1 MTVVDVLFRPLL
13 PPWLLAVLAGVV
25 AVALILAMFGRLP
38 AAHWRVPPLVLLL
51 GVLANPV
58 LFREE
63 REPLRDV
70 ALVVED
76 ASPSMAAG
84 DRPELTDAALEAI
97 GTDLARDDDLEVVNV
112 GVEGGADGTALVGA
126 VERALGEIDPR
137 RLAGTVIVS
146 DGQVHDVPDALPDWV
161 ERRPVHHVIP
171 GGPGE
176 IDRRLVLEDMPSY
189 AMVGEE
195 ERFTLTLA
203 DDGGEAGGGEAGGGE
218 GGGGTGSERVTV
230 RQNGRVIDELVVVPG
245 RSVEV
250 PFELERAGENVIE
263 VEVAPLEGEISTLNN
278 RTTAFVTGVRDR
290 LRVLLVS
297 GVPYQGLRVWRNL
310 LKADPAVDLVH
321 FTILRP
327 PEKQDGTP
335 VGELALIA
343 FPVRELFELKLGEFD
358 LIIFDRY
365 ARRGLL
371 PLDYL
376 DNVARYVEEGGGL
389 LINAGPDFATP
400 LSLARTPLDRVIPLA
415 PSGQVIEQSFRPEV
429 TELGGR
435 HPVTDTLREDWDG
448 EWGPWFRQ
456 IDVEEGPGQI
466 VMRGAAERPLLV
478 LDRVGEG
485 RVAQLLSDQAW
496 LWARGFAEG
505 GPQQTLLRR
514 LVHWLMQE
522 PELEEER
529 LIAEPGEDTIRLER
543 VTLDPEPQPATVTTP
558 TGERFEVELRP
569 REHGRL
575 TATVPAAEAG
585 LYRFDQAD
593 GQRAFAAV
601 RPMAPKELEDLR
613 ATAAPL
619 APLVETS
626 GGAQRFTEARGIPEV
641 RRVGEARAAA
651 GRGWIGLV
659 ENDRFRVVGSAETA
673 LLPAWLALV
682 LLVGTQ
688 VFAWWREG
696 RR

>member
-1 MTVVDVLFRPLL
+1 MTVVDLLLRPLV
-13 PPWLLAVLAGVV
+13 PGWLLAALALVVVAALVLA
-25 AVALILAMFGRLP
+25 LLGRLP
-38 AAHWRVPPLVLLL
+38 AAHWRIPPLLLLL

-70 ALVVED
+70 ALLVED
-76 ASPSMAAG
+76 ASASMAAG
-84 DRPELTDAALEAI
+84 DRPETAAAALESVAS
-97 GTDLARDDDLEVVNV
+97 DLAREGGLEGVDVR
-112 GVEGGADGTALVGA
+112 VEGGADGTALTGA
-126 VERALGEIDPR
+126 IERALGEIDPR
-137 RLAGTVIVS
+137 RLAGTIVVS
-146 DGQVHDVPDALPDWV
+146 DGQVHDVPPEVPDWAA
-161 ERRPVHHVIP
+161 RRPVHHVIP
-171 GGPGE
+171 GAPDE
-176 IDRRLVLEDMPSY
+176 TDRRLVLEDMPSY

-195 ERFTLTLA
+195 ESFALTLA
-203 DDGGEAGGGEAGGGE
+203 DDGGDGGP
-218 GGGGTGSERVTV
+218 ERVTV
-230 RQNGRVIDELVVVPG
+230 RQNGRVIHELVVQPG
-245 RSVEV
+245 RTVPV
-250 PFELERAGENVIE
+250 PFELERAGETVIE
-263 VEVAPLEGEISTLNN
+263 VEVEAREGEISTLNN

-335 VGELALIA
+335 VRELALIA

-371 PLDYL
+371 PLAYL
-376 DNVARYVEEGGGL
+376 DNVARYVEEGGAL

-400 LSLARTPLDRVIPLA
+400 LSLARTPLERVIPLR
-415 PSGQVIEQSFRPEV
+415 PSGRVFEQPFRPQV

-435 HPVTDTLREDWDG
+435 HPVTDTLDEDWEG
-448 EWGPWFRQ
+448 PWGPWFRHV
-456 IDVEEGPGQI
+456 DVEPGGGQ
-466 VMRGAAERPLLV
+466 VVLRGAADRPLLV
-478 LDRVGEG
+478 LDRVGGG
-485 RVAQLLSDQAW
+485 RVAQLLSDHAW
-496 LWARGFAEG
+496 LWARGYEEG

-529 LIAEPGEDTIRLER
+529 LLAEPGDATIQLTRE
-543 VTLDPEPQPATVTTP
+543 TLDPEPQRVTATTP
-558 TGERFEVELRP
+558 TGDSFEVELTP
-569 REHGRL
+569 DDEGRL
-575 TATVPAAEAG
+575 STQLPAAEPG

-601 RPMAPKELEDLR
+601 RPMAPRELEDLR
-613 ATAAPL
+613 ATAEPL
-619 APLVETS
+619 APVVEAS
-626 GGAQRFTEARGIPEV
+626 GGAQRFTDEAGIPEV
-641 RRVGEARAAA
+641 RRVGAERAYA

-659 ENDRFRVVGSAETA
+659 ENERFRIVGSAETA
-673 LLPAWLALV
+673 LLPAWLALI

-696 RR
+696 KR

>member
-1 MTVVDVLFRPLL
+1 MTVVDVLFRPLV

-63 REPLRDV
+63 RQPLRDV

-97 GTDLARDDDLEVVNV
+97 GTDLARDDGLEVVEV
-112 GVEGGADGTALVGA
+112 RVEGGADGTALVGA
-126 VERALGEIDPR
+126 IERALGEVDPR

-146 DGQVHDVPDALPDWV
+146 DGQVHDVPEALPEWV
-161 ERRPVHHVIP
+161 ARRPVHHVIP
-171 GGPGE
+171 GGPE
-176 IDRRLVLEDMPSY
+176 ETDRRLVLEDMPSY

-195 ERFTLTLA
+195 ESFTLTLA
-203 DDGGEAGGGEAGGGE
+203 DDGGGGEGGGGE
-218 GGGGTGSERVTV
+218 GGGEAGPERVTV
-230 RQNGRVIDELVVVPG
+230 RQNGRVIEELVVVPG

-250 PFELERAGENVIE
+250 PFELERAGETVIE
-263 VEVAPLEGEISTLNN
+263 VEVAPRAGEISTLNN

-335 VGELALIA
+335 VRELALIA

-371 PLDYL
+371 PLAYL
-376 DNVARYVEEGGGL
+376 DNVASYVEAGGAL

-415 PSGQVIEQSFRPEV
+415 PSGQLLEQPFRPQV

-435 HPVTDTLREDWDG
+435 HPVTDTLTADWDG

-466 VMRGAAERPLLV
+466 VMRGAAERPLLA

-485 RVAQLLSDQAW
+485 RVAQLLSDHAW
-496 LWARGFAEG
+496 LWARGYEEG

-543 VTLDPEPQPATVTTP
+543 VTLNPEPQTATVTTP
-558 TGERFEVELRP
+558 TGERFEVELSP
-569 REHGRL
+569 SEEGRL
-575 TATVPAAEAG
+575 TAAVPAQQAG

-601 RPMAPKELEDLR
+601 QPMAPRELEDLR

-619 APLVETS
+619 APLVEAS
-626 GGAQRFTEARGIPEV
+626 GGAQRFTEASGIPEL
-641 RRVGEARAAA
+641 RRVGADRAAS

-673 LLPAWLALV
+673 LLPAWLALA

>member
-1 MTVVDVLFRPLL
+1 MTVVDLLFRPLV

-25 AVALILAMFGRLP
+25 AVALILALVGRLP

-63 REPLRDV
+63 REPLRDT

-84 DRPELTDAALEAI
+84 DRPELADAALEAI
-97 GTDLARDDDLEVVNV
+97 GTDLARDEGLEVVRV
-112 GVEGGADGTALVGA
+112 TVEGGADGTALVGA
-126 VERALGEIDPR
+126 VERALGEIDQR

-146 DGQVHDVPDALPDWV
+146 DGQVHDVPERLPDWV
-161 ERRPVHHVIP
+161 ERRPVHHVVP

-176 IDRRLVLEDMPSY
+176 TDRRLVLEDMPSY
-189 AMVGEE
+189 AMVGERE
-195 ERFTLTLA
+195 TFELTLA
-203 DDGGEAGGGEAGGGE
+203 DDGGDGGP
-218 GGGGTGSERVTV
+218 ERVII
-230 RQNGRVIDELVVVPG
+230 RQNGQVIDELVVVPD
-245 RSVEV
+245 RPVPV
-250 PFELERAGENVIE
+250 PFELERAGETVIE
-263 VEVAPLEGEISTLNN
+263 VEVAPREGEISTLNN

-335 VGELALIA
+335 VRELALIA

-358 LIIFDRY
+358 LIVFDRY

-371 PLDYL
+371 PLAYL
-376 DNVARYVEEGGGL
+376 DNVARYVEEGGAL

-415 PSGQVIEQSFRPEV
+415 PSGQVIEQPFRPQV

-435 HPVTDTLREDWDG
+435 HPVTDTLRADWDG

-456 IDVEEGPGQI
+456 IDVEQGPGQI
-466 VMRGAAERPLLV
+466 VLRGAADRPLLV
-478 LDRVGEG
+478 LDRVAEG
-485 RVAQLLSDQAW
+485 RVAQLLSDHAW
-496 LWARGFAEG
+496 LWARGYEEG

-529 LIAEPGEDTIRLER
+529 LIAEPGDDSIRLER
-543 VTLDPEPQPATVTTP
+543 VTLDPEPRTATVTTP
-558 TGERFEVELRP
+558 TGGRFEVELTP
-569 REHGRL
+569 GEEGRL
-575 TATVPAAEAG
+575 TARVPAEEAG
-585 LYRFDQAD
+585 LYRFDQPD

-613 ATAAPL
+613 ATAEPL
-619 APLVETS
+619 RPLVEAS
-626 GGAQRFTEARGIPEV
+626 GGAQRFTEESGIPEL
-641 RRVGEARAAA
+641 RRVGDDRATA

-659 ENDRFRVVGSAETA
+659 ENERFRVVGSAETA
-673 LLPAWLALV
+673 LFPAWLALL

>member
-1 MTVVDVLFRPLL
+1 MTVVDLLFRPLV
-13 PPWLLAVLAGVV
+13 PPWLLAILAGVV
-25 AVALILAMFGRLP
+25 AVALLLALFGRLP

-84 DRPELTDAALEAI
+84 DRPELTDAVLEAV
-97 GTDLARDDDLEVVNV
+97 GTDLARDEGLEVVTV
-112 GVEGGADGTALVGA
+112 TVEGGADGTALVGA

-146 DGQVHDVPDALPDWV
+146 DGQVHDVPAELPDWV

-171 GGPGE
+171 GGPE
-176 IDRRLVLEDMPSY
+176 ETDRRLVLEDMPSY

-195 ERFTLTLA
+195 ERFTLTLE
-203 DDGGEAGGGEAGGGE
+203 DDVGAGGGDGGP
-218 GGGGTGSERVTV
+218 ERVTV
-230 RQNGRVIDELVVVPG
+230 RQNGRVIHELVVVPG
-245 RSVEV
+245 RSVPV
-250 PFELERAGENVIE
+250 PFEVERAGETVVE
-263 VEVAPLEGEISTLNN
+263 VEVAPRDGEISTLNN

-335 VGELALIA
+335 VRELALIA

-358 LIIFDRY
+358 LIVFDRY

-371 PLDYL
+371 PLAYL
-376 DNVARYVEEGGGL
+376 ENVARYVEGGGAL

-415 PSGQVIEQSFRPEV
+415 PSGQVIEQPFRPRV

-435 HPVTDTLREDWDG
+435 HPVTDTLRAQWDG
-448 EWGPWFRQ
+448 DWGPWFRQ
-456 IDVEEGPGQI
+456 IDVEQGPGQI
-466 VMRGAAERPLLV
+466 VLRGAADRPLLV
-478 LDRVGEG
+478 LDRVGDG
-485 RVAQLLSDQAW
+485 RVAQLLSDHAW
-496 LWARGFAEG
+496 LWARGFEEG

-529 LIAEPGEDTIRLER
+529 LIAEPGEDAIRLER
-543 VTLDPEPQPATVTTP
+543 VTLDPEPQTATATTP
-558 TGERFEVELRP
+558 TGDSFEVELTP
-569 REHGRL
+569 GDDGRL
-575 TATVPAAEAG
+575 TARVPAAEPG

-593 GQRAFAAV
+593 GRRAFAAV

-619 APLVETS
+619 APLVEAS
-626 GGAQRFTEARGIPEV
+626 GGVQRFTDEAGIPEV
-641 RRVGEARAAA
+641 RRVGEGRTAA

-673 LLPAWLALV
+673 LLPAWLALI

>member
-1 MTVVDVLFRPLL
+1 MTVVDLLFRPLV

-25 AVALILAMFGRLP
+25 AVALILALVGRLP

-63 REPLRDV
+63 REPLRDT

-84 DRPELTDAALEAI
+84 DRPELADAALEAI
-97 GTDLARDDDLEVVNV
+97 GTDLARDEGLEVVRV
-112 GVEGGADGTALVGA
+112 TVEGGADGTALVSA
-126 VERALGEIDPR
+126 VERALGEIDQR

-146 DGQVHDVPDALPDWV
+146 DGQVHDVPERLPDWV
-161 ERRPVHHVIP
+161 ERRPVHHVVP

-176 IDRRLVLEDMPSY
+176 TDRRLVLEDMPSY
-189 AMVGEE
+189 AMVGERE
-195 ERFTLTLA
+195 TFELTLA
-203 DDGGEAGGGEAGGGE
+203 DDGGDGGP
-218 GGGGTGSERVTV
+218 ERVII
-230 RQNGRVIDELVVVPG
+230 RQNGQVIDELVVVPD
-245 RSVEV
+245 RPVPV
-250 PFELERAGENVIE
+250 PFELERAGETVIE
-263 VEVAPLEGEISTLNN
+263 VEVAPREGEISTLNN

-335 VGELALIA
+335 VRELALIA

-358 LIIFDRY
+358 LIVFDRY

-371 PLDYL
+371 PLAYL
-376 DNVARYVEEGGGL
+376 DNVARYVEEGGAL

-415 PSGQVIEQSFRPEV
+415 PSGQVIEQPFRPQV

-435 HPVTDTLREDWDG
+435 HPVTDTLRADWDG

-456 IDVEEGPGQI
+456 IDVEQGPGQI
-466 VMRGAAERPLLV
+466 VLRGAADRPLLV
-478 LDRVGEG
+478 LDRVAEG
-485 RVAQLLSDQAW
+485 RVAQLLSDHAW
-496 LWARGFAEG
+496 LWARGYEEG

-529 LIAEPGEDTIRLER
+529 LIAEPGDDSIRLER
-543 VTLDPEPQPATVTTP
+543 VTLDPEPQTATVTTP
-558 TGERFEVELRP
+558 TGGRFEVELTP
-569 REHGRL
+569 GAEGRL
-575 TATVPAAEAG
+575 TARVPAEEAG
-585 LYRFDQAD
+585 LYRFDQPD

-613 ATAAPL
+613 ATAEPL
-619 APLVETS
+619 RPLVEAS
-626 GGAQRFTEARGIPEV
+626 GGAQRFTEESGIPEL
-641 RRVGEARAAA
+641 RRVGDDRATA

-659 ENDRFRVVGSAETA
+659 ENERFRVVGSAETA
-673 LLPAWLALV
+673 LFPAWLALL

>member
-1 MTVVDVLFRPLL
+1 MTVVDVLFRPLI
-13 PPWLLAVLAGVV
+13 PGWLLAVLACVVVV
-25 AVALILAMFGRLP
+25 ALLLAMLGRLP
-38 AAHWRVPPLVLLL
+38 AAHWRVPPLLLL
-51 GVLANPV
+51 LAVLANPV

-76 ASPSMAAG
+76 ASPSMEAG
-84 DRPELTDAALEAI
+84 DRPEITDAALESI
-97 GTDLARDDDLEVVNV
+97 GTDLDRDDGVEVIRVA
-112 GVEGGADGTALVGA
+112 VEGGADGTALVGA
-126 VERALGEIDPR
+126 IERALGEIDPR
-137 RLAGTVIVS
+137 RLAGTIVVS
-146 DGQVHDVPDALPDWV
+146 DGQVHDVPDILPDWV
-161 ERRPVHHVIP
+161 ARRPIHHVVP
-171 GGPGE
+171 GAADE
-176 IDRRLVLEDMPSY
+176 TDRRLVLADMPSY

-203 DDGGEAGGGEAGGGE
+203 DDGDDDP
-218 GGGGTGSERVTV
+218 ERVV
-230 RQNGRVIDELVVVPG
+230 IRQNGAVIDERVLTPGESVP
-245 RSVEV
+245 V
-250 PFELERAGENVIE
+250 PFELERAGETVIE
-263 VEVAPLEGEISTLNN
+263 VAVEGRAGEISTLNN

-335 VGELALIA
+335 VRELALIA

-358 LIIFDRY
+358 LIVFDRY

-371 PLDYL
+371 PLAYL
-376 DNVARYVEEGGGL
+376 DNVARYVEEGGAL

-415 PSGQVIEQSFRPEV
+415 PSGQVIERPFTPRV
-429 TELGGR
+429 TGLGGR

-448 EWGPWFRQ
+448 DWGPWFRQ
-456 IDVEEGPGQI
+456 IDVEQGPGQI
-466 VMRGAAERPLLV
+466 VMRGAADRPLLA
-478 LDRVGEG
+478 LDRVGDG
-485 RVAQLLSDQAW
+485 RVAQLLSDHAW
-496 LWARGFAEG
+496 LWARGFEAG

-529 LIAEPGEDTIRLER
+529 LIAEPREDSIRLER
-543 VTLDPEPQPATVTTP
+543 VTLDPEPQTATATTP
-558 TGERFEVELRP
+558 TGETFEVALRP
-569 REHGRL
+569 GEDGRL
-575 TATVPAAEAG
+575 TATVPAQQPG
-585 LYRFDQAD
+585 LYRFDQPD

-601 RPMAPKELEDLR
+601 RPMAPRELEDLR
-613 ATAAPL
+613 ATAEKL
-619 APLVETS
+619 APLIEAS
-626 GGAQRFTEARGIPEV
+626 GGVQRFTEASGIPEI
-641 RRVGEARAAA
+641 RRVGAERTTA

-659 ENDRFRVVGSAETA
+659 ENERFRVVGSAETA
-673 LLPAWLALV
+673 LFPAWLALI

>member
-1 MTVVDVLFRPLL
+1 MTVVDLLFRPLV
-13 PPWLLAVLAGVV
+13 PPWLLAILAFVV
-25 AVALILAMFGRLP
+25 ALALVAALFGRLP

-76 ASPSMAAG
+76 ASASMAAG
-84 DRPELTDAALEAI
+84 DRPVLTEAARDAI
-97 GTDLARDDDLEVVNV
+97 GADLARDEGLEVVTV
-112 GVEGGADGTALVGA
+112 TVEGGADGTALVGA
-126 VERALGEIDPR
+126 VERALGEIDQR
-137 RLAGTVIVS
+137 RLAGTVILS
-146 DGQVHDVPDALPDWV
+146 DGQVHDVPENLPDWV
-161 ERRPVHHVIP
+161 ARRPIHHVIP
-171 GGPGE
+171 GGPE
-176 IDRRLVLEDMPSY
+176 ETDRRLVLDDMPSY

-195 ERFTLTLA
+195 ERFSLTLA
-203 DDGGEAGGGEAGGGE
+203 DEGGDGGA
-218 GGGGTGSERVTV
+218 ERVTV
-230 RQNGRVIDELVVVPG
+230 RQNGRVIHELAVTPG
-245 RSVEV
+245 RTVPV
-250 PFELERAGENVIE
+250 PFVLERAGETVVE
-263 VEVAPLEGEISTLNN
+263 VEVAGREVEISTLNN

-335 VGELALIA
+335 VRELALIA

-358 LIIFDRY
+358 LIVFDRY

-371 PLDYL
+371 PLAYL
-376 DNVARYVEEGGGL
+376 ENVARYVEGGGAL

-415 PSGQVIEQSFRPEV
+415 PSGQVLEQPFRPQV

-435 HPVTDTLREDWDG
+435 HPVTDSLRDDWDG
-448 EWGPWFRQ
+448 PWGPWFRQ

-466 VMRGAAERPLLV
+466 VLRGAADRPLLA
-478 LDRVGEG
+478 LDRVGDG
-485 RVAQLLSDQAW
+485 RVAQLLSDHAW
-496 LWARGFAEG
+496 LWARGFEEG

-529 LIAEPGEDTIRLER
+529 LIAEPGEDAIRLER
-543 VTLDPEPQPATVTTP
+543 VTLDPEPQTATATTP
-558 TGERFEVELRP
+558 TGERFEVELTP
-569 REHGRL
+569 GAEGRL
-575 TATVPAAEAG
+575 TARVPAEEPG
-585 LYRFDQAD
+585 LYRFDQPD

-601 RPMAPKELEDLR
+601 RPMAPRELEDLR

-619 APLVETS
+619 RPLIEAS
-626 GGAQRFTEARGIPEV
+626 GGAQRFTERGGMPEL
-641 RRVGEARAAA
+641 RRVGTERATA

-659 ENDRFRVVGSAETA
+659 ENDRYRVVGSAETA
-673 LLPAWLALV
+673 LFPAWLALV

>member
-1 MTVVDVLFRPLL
+1 MTVVDLLFRPLV
-13 PPWLLAVLAGVV
+13 PPWLLAALTGVV
-25 AVALILAMFGRLP
+25 AVALILALFGRLP

-58 LFREE
+58 FFREE
-63 REPLRDV
+63 REPLRDTV
-70 ALVVED
+70 LVVED
-76 ASPSMAAG
+76 VSPSMAAG
-84 DRPELTDAALEAI
+84 DRPETADAALEAI
-97 GTDLARDDDLEVVNV
+97 GTDIARDDGLEVVTV
-112 GVEGGADGTALVGA
+112 TVEGGADGTALVGA
-126 VERALGEIDPR
+126 VERALGEIDQR

-146 DGQVHDVPDALPDWV
+146 DGQVHDVPEELPDWV

-171 GGPGE
+171 GGPE
-176 IDRRLVLEDMPSY
+176 ETDRRLVLEDMPSY

-195 ERFTLTLA
+195 ERFTLTLE
-203 DDGGEAGGGEAGGGE
+203 DDVGAGGGDGGP
-218 GGGGTGSERVTV
+218 ERVTV

-245 RSVEV
+245 RRVPV
-250 PFELERAGENVIE
+250 PFEVERAGETVIE
-263 VEVAPLEGEISTLNN
+263 VEVAPRAGEISTLNN

-335 VGELALIA
+335 VRELALIA

-358 LIIFDRY
+358 LIVFDRY

-371 PLDYL
+371 PLAYL
-376 DNVARYVEEGGGL
+376 DNVARYVEDGGAL

-400 LSLARTPLDRVIPLA
+400 LSLARTPLDRVVPLA
-415 PSGQVIEQSFRPEV
+415 PSGQVIEQPFRPQV

-435 HPVTDTLREDWDG
+435 HPVTDTLRAQWDG
-448 EWGPWFRQ
+448 AWGPWFRQ

-478 LDRVGEG
+478 LDRVGDG

-496 LWARGFAEG
+496 LWARGFEAG

-543 VTLDPEPQPATVTTP
+543 ATLDPEPQTATATTP
-558 TGERFEVELRP
+558 TGDRFEVALTPGE
-569 REHGRL
+569 EGRL
-575 TATVPAAEAG
+575 TARVPAAEPG
-585 LYRFDQAD
+585 LYRFDQPD
-593 GQRAFAAV
+593 GRRAFAAV

-619 APLVETS
+619 GPLVEAS
-626 GGAQRFTEARGIPEV
+626 GGVQRFTDTAGIPEI
-641 RRVGEARAAA
+641 RRVGEERTAAR
-651 GRGWIGLV
+651 RGWIGLV

-673 LLPAWLALV
+673 LLPAWLALI